1 MEENVTQTNNA
12 VKQKKSQVKWIVIAV
27 IAVIIIAAIANGGSG
42 ESDEVKKVASNNNTK
57 TETKKADSNDS
68 TKAEAK
74 KDSAP
79 KNAEEKTVF
88 NVGETAE
95 YKDVQVTLEKVIIS
109 KGDEIIQPDE
119 GKEFAICI
127 FKIQNNSDSSI
138 TMSSIASFEAYYD
151 DTSMNEDIMGLQA
164 PEAKK
169 YNQLDG
175 DIAAGKKME
184 GVIAYQVPTDW
195 KEIEINVSPSFW
207 SSKDI
212 QFIATN
218 K

>member
-1 MEENVTQTNNA
+1 MEE
-12 VKQKKSQVKWIVIAV
+12 KKKKSKLKWIIIVIVA
-27 IAVIIIAAIANGGSG
+27 IAIIAAVAGGGSDD
-42 ESDEVKKVASNNNTK
+42 SVHQVKTDSKDSKVTNDNSK
-57 TETKKADSNDS
+57 KEEKET
-68 TKAEAK
+68 EAK
-74 KDSAP
+74 TSFK
-79 KNAEEKTVF
+79 
-88 NVGETAE
+88 VGETAE

-169 YNQLDG
+169 YNQCHCIPG
-175 DIAAGKKME
+175 S
-184 GVIAYQVPTDW
+184 
-195 KEIEINVSPSFW
+195 N
-207 SSKDI
+207 
-212 QFIATN
+212 
-218 K
+218 

>member
-1 MEENVTQTNNA
+1 MEE
-12 VKQKKSQVKWIVIAV
+12 KKKKSKLKWIIIVIVA
-27 IAVIIIAAIANGGSG
+27 IAIIAAVAGGGSDD
-42 ESDEVKKVASNNNTK
+42 SVHQVKTDSKDSKVTNDNSK
-57 TETKKADSNDS
+57 KEEKET
-68 TKAEAK
+68 EAK
-74 KDSAP
+74 TSFK
-79 KNAEEKTVF
+79 
-88 NVGETAE
+88 VGETAE

-175 DIAAGKKME
+175 DIATGKKME

>member
-1 MEENVTQTNNA
+1 MEE
-12 VKQKKSQVKWIVIAV
+12 KKKKSKLKWIIIVIVA
-27 IAVIIIAAIANGGSG
+27 IAIIAAVAGGGSDD
-42 ESDEVKKVASNNNTK
+42 SVHQVKTDSEDLKVTNDNSK
-57 TETKKADSNDS
+57 KEEKET
-68 TKAEAK
+68 EAK
-74 KDSAP
+74 TSFK
-79 KNAEEKTVF
+79 
-88 NVGETAE
+88 VGETAE

-212 QFIATN
+212 KFIATN

>member
-1 MEENVTQTNNA
+1 MEE
-12 VKQKKSQVKWIVIAV
+12 KKKKSKLKWIIIVIVA
-27 IAVIIIAAIANGGSG
+27 IAIIAAVAGGV
-42 ESDEVKKVASNNNTK
+42 SDDSVHQVKTDSKDSKVTNDNSK
-57 TETKKADSNDS
+57 KEEKET
-68 TKAEAK
+68 EAK
-74 KDSAP
+74 TSFK
-79 KNAEEKTVF
+79 
-88 NVGETAE
+88 VGETAE

-195 KEIEINVSPSFW
+195 KEIEINVSPIFW

-212 QFIATN
+212 RFIATN